1 MSNLSF
7 RINRQISASEIRL
20 LREDG
25 TQIGVIPLSEALSQA
40 QIDHLDLVEIAPL
53 AKPPVVKLIDYKKF
67 LYQLAKKEK
76 EAKAS
81 AKKVDLKEVRLTPF
95 MAQNDFQTRI
105 DRAKEFLEDGHK
117 VKITVK
123 FVGRQLTHKEFGDQ
137 MMTRVYA
144 ALSES
149 ASVDQVARWLGKLYQ
164 STLTPIKKIKKHET
178 KN

>member
-1 MSNLSF
+1 VSNLSF

-20 LREDG
+20 LRDDG
-25 TQIGVIPLSEALSQA
+25 TQIGVLPLSEALSQA
-40 QIDHLDLVEIAPL
+40 QKEHLDLVEIAPL

-67 LYQLAKKEK
+67 LYQLAKKER

-81 AKKVDLKEVRLTPF
+81 AKKVDLKEIRLTPF
-95 MAQNDFQTRI
+95 MAENDFQTRI
-105 DRAKEFLEDGHK
+105 DRAKEFLGEGHK

-144 ALSES
+144 TLIDLAG
-149 ASVDQVARWLGKLYQ
+149 VDQPARWMGKLYQ
-164 STLTPIKKIKKHET
+164 STLTPIKKNQK
-178 KN
+178 